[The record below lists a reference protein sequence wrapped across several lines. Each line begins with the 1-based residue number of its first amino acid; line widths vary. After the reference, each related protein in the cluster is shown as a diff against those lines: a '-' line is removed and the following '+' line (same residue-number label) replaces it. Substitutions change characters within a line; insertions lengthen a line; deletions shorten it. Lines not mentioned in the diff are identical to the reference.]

1 MFAGCCCAQSQ
12 DRAFQQHTVGRKR
25 IRSSTLRGLMQLR
38 CTRCSGTQLYDSALA
53 GNSSD
58 TQFILKHRRREVYG
72 NVGDRPQQPDFL
84 NITLE
89 EHLER
94 LERLGLPLPVIES
107 DREEDYAPDPTN
119 ANLAREVVSTFIS
132 DKAAKILG

>member
-1 MFAGCCCAQSQ
+1 M
-12 DRAFQQHTVGRKR
+12 
-25 IRSSTLRGLMQLR
+25 
-38 CTRCSGTQLYDSALA
+38 YDSGIN

-72 NVGDRPQQPDFL
+72 NVGDRPL
-84 NITLE
+84 ARCIATSMIGSITGFE
-89 EHLER
+89 RKEHLER

-119 ANLAREVVSTFIS
+119 ANHH
-132 DKAAKILG
+132 